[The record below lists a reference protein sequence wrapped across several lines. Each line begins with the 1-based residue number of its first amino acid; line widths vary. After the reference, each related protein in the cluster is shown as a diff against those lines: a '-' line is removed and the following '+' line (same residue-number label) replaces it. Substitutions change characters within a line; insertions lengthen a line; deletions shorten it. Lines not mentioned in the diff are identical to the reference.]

1 VLRARDDAA
10 TIVVTPSG
18 RPPLHFRVMIAPQTD
33 LRTALARAVAEYEAS
48 GNVGVLMERLH
59 TLRDSATADALV
71 AAVEPWRDV
80 PEVAGPIYERVV
92 AEQPGNARALV
103 ILANAYWLSGRG
115 PDVVGALADRAIAA
129 DPANRGAWHMWAL
142 TEANQRDRTIRWIQV
157 VERFPEDQ
165 LAKAALADNAASL
178 ASAEHDREA
187 LQLAIRTYEQL
198 LAAATSDQQR
208 AALET
213 ALTTLRQFKL

>member
-1 VLRARDDAA
+1 
-10 TIVVTPSG
+10 
-18 RPPLHFRVMIAPQTD
+18 MIAPQSD

-59 TLRDSATADALV
+59 TLRDGATADALV

-92 AEQPGNARALV
+92 AEQPTNARALV

-115 PDVVGALADRAIAA
+115 PDVVGALADRALAA

-178 ASAEHDREA
+178 ASAEHDKEA
-187 LQLAIRTYEQL
+187 MQLAIRTYEQL

-213 ALTTLRQFKL
+213 ALTTLRKWTL

>member
-1 VLRARDDAA
+1 
-10 TIVVTPSG
+10 
-18 RPPLHFRVMIAPQTD
+18 
-33 LRTALARAVAEYEAS
+33 
-48 GNVGVLMERLH
+48 MERLH
-59 TLRDSATADALV
+59 TLRDAATADALV

-92 AEQPGNARALV
+92 AEQPTNARALV

-115 PDVVGALADRAIAA
+115 PDVVGALADRALAA
-129 DPANRGAWHMWAL
+129 DPSNRGAWHMWAL

-178 ASAEHDREA
+178 ASAEHDKEA
-187 LQLAIRTYEQL
+187 MALAIRTYEQL
-198 LAAATSDQQR
+198 LAAATSDQQK
-208 AALET
+208 AALEN
-213 ALTTLRQFKL
+213 ALATLRKWTL